1 MSSSVSFLLVLLLPV
16 SMSETCYR
24 RESVFDRGLR
34 KLLGSDRFSEI
45 DLPDFMQNVDEFLN
59 VRAGFS
65 DGVLRGLGSTRRSGE
80 AVLRVHDSGSRLT
93 FHVVGGPLEVYYAA
107 GLRAGFLRA
116 TVDLRARIP
125 HFQAS
130 FTVQESSPNELRVEV
145 HGVRMSRI
153 RLLLDEEEDVSLDG
167 ALYDIVF
174 DQLRPFIQKKVGEA
188 LVQELRKLAADT
200 LGAVELYAVASTER
214 TARAEDSPITRE
226 WKEGLNAASRYLA
239 LTQGRRSNRREN
251 NAYSGSSRHIGRLT
265 EQRLEPDRARRRRPL
280 GVFDG
285 CLKTLVVSTGFEPA
299 PLPDDLEPFA
309 FSVGQVQVTAGS
321 VTGLSNVSVNGHSW
335 TSVGE
340 CGLRARFDLA
350 FKDVRVRAAASVGA
364 FFVSTSATFDLR
376 IPALEAVLEIQE
388 TENSLRVITYNLT
401 FTSNVTV
408 TTSTTGAVGTVFD
421 FFGGLPEKT
430 LEDEDLQLLSS
441 SSLKYV
447 QRVVDAVRSFIADPP
462 PVPMP

>member
-1 MSSSVSFLLVLLLPV
+1 MSSSVSFVLVLLLPV
-16 SMSETCYR
+16 SMSEICYR
-24 RESVFDRGLR
+24 DESVFDRGLR

-45 DLPDFMQNVDEFLN
+45 DLPDFMHNVDEFLDL
-59 VRAGFS
+59 RAGFS
-65 DGVLRGLGSTRRSGE
+65 DGVLRGLGSARRSGE
-80 AVLRVHDSGSRLT
+80 AVFRVDDSGSQLT
-93 FHVVGGPLEVYYAA
+93 FHIVGGPLEAYYAA
-107 GLRAGFLRA
+107 GLRTGFLRA

-153 RLLLDEEEDVSLDG
+153 RLLFDEEDDVILYG
-167 ALYDIVF
+167 AVYDIVF

-188 LVQELRKLAADT
+188 LVQELRKLAADA
-200 LGAVELYAVASTER
+200 LGAVKLYAVASTER
-214 TARAEDSPITRE
+214 TVRAE
-226 WKEGLNAASRYLA
+226 
-239 LTQGRRSNRREN
+239 
-251 NAYSGSSRHIGRLT
+251 
-265 EQRLEPDRARRRRPL
+265 
-280 GVFDG
+280 
-285 CLKTLVVSTGFEPA
+285 
-299 PLPDDLEPFA
+299 
-309 FSVGQVQVTAGS
+309 GQVQVTAGN

-388 TENSLRVITYNLT
+388 TEDSLRVITYNLT

-441 SSLKYV
+441 PSLKYV

-462 PVPMP
+462 PVPVPQSQGRPSVTFR